1 MAEESTTPD
10 LADRTREVFDAA
22 RGQDSEAV
30 LSFFAPDAVMDLSDG
45 GLGTFRGIAAIGGFL
60 EDWFGTWDS
69 YQIDPEEIGDFGHG
83 VVFIVYREQGS
94 VGSGGSIGQ
103 RRAWCLLWVEDL
115 ISFVA
120 VYLDPDQA
128 RAAAERLAQE
138 RADA

>member
-1 MAEESTTPD
+1 MSQESTTPD
-10 LADRTREVFDAA
+10 LVERTRQVFDAA
-22 RGQDSEAV
+22 SRQDSDAV

-45 GLGTFRGIAAIGGFL
+45 GLGTFRGIAAVGGFV
-60 EDWFGTWDS
+60 EDWFGTWDG
-69 YQIDPEEIGDFGHG
+69 YRIDLEEVRDFGNG
-83 VVFIVYREQGS
+83 VVFSVYREQGS
-94 VGSGGSIGQ
+94 VGSGGRVEQ

-138 RADA
+138 PG